1 MGSGVAGALRGG
13 AGGRLNEAAVLRGPV
28 DLREVAITDACD
40 LDAKY
45 VIHAAAMP
53 HYGDGQ
59 ATPKVSE
66 ARQKRPHGRRRSRL
80 SIARD
85 PGARVWGCGGRSRD
99 GGRISGKTIA
109 DHELPPLSEVRFIAY
124 SDAEFETVR
133 KATAGFRGDR

>member
-53 HYGDGQ
+53 HYGDG
-59 ATPKVSE
+59 
-66 ARQKRPHGRRRSRL
+66 R
-80 SIARD
+80 
-85 PGARVWGCGGRSRD
+85 
-99 GGRISGKTIA
+99 
-109 DHELPPLSEVRFIAY
+109 
-124 SDAEFETVR
+124 
-133 KATAGFRGDR
+133 ATAESIRSATKTPSQPPTIEAVDRS